1 MIELATG
8 RGAFEYVGPAS
19 DMHSASYRERTFG
32 KHHGTALANLLQ
44 VACDGL
50 RCTAAGDINYSY

>member
-1 MIELATG
+1 MMELAAG
-8 RGAFEYVGPAS
+8 GGAFEYVGPAS
-19 DMHSASYRERTFG
+19 DMHSASYRERTLG

-50 RCTAAGDINYSY
+50 RYTTAGDIDYSY